1 MVDGKESRC
10 SRSASW
16 HEEMTEDE
24 PLNSDFSEEAAVE
37 LPVDGVL
44 DLHTFTPQ
52 DVKDLV
58 PTYLDECLERG
69 ITEVI
74 IIHGKGKGVL
84 RRIVQAALDRHPA
97 VVSYGYGSSWGST
110 VATLSTHL

>member
-1 MVDGKESRC
+1 
-10 SRSASW
+10 
-16 HEEMTEDE
+16 MTEDE
-24 PLNSDFSEEAAVE
+24 PLHSNSSEEAAVE

-44 DLHTFTPQ
+44 DLHTFAPQ

-84 RRIVQAALDRHPA
+84 RRIVRAALDRHPA
-97 VVSYGYGSSWGST
+97 VVSYEYGGSWGAT
-110 VATLSTHL
+110 AATLRQV